1 MTSVFDRIYRENLW
15 NGVESRSGPGSGP
28 VATRRVALAL
38 RALVDEGDIASVL
51 DVGCGDG
58 YWMPGLPG
66 YVGFDASREA
76 LRIARRRHPHRN
88 YTSVWPDR
96 SFDLVICRDV
106 MQHLPLADGV
116 ELLERIR
123 ATGSRR
129 LLASTYVGGENVD
142 IAPGEAYSP
151 DLTAPPFDLPE
162 PDAAIFDGYHYHETP
177 EIRDDRKYLALW
189 RLPIS

>member
-1 MTSVFDRIYRENLW
+1 VTVFDRIYRENLW

-38 RALVDEGDIASVL
+38 RSLVDNGEIASVL

-58 YWMPGLPG
+58 YWMPDLPG
-66 YVGFDASREA
+66 YVGYDASREA
-76 LRIARRRHPHRN
+76 IRMSRRRHPDRR
-88 YTSVWPDR
+88 YTNVWPTGT
-96 SFDLVICRDV
+96 FDLVICRDV

-116 ELLERIR
+116 ELLARIR
-123 ATGSRR
+123 ATGSRL
-129 LLASTYVGGENVD
+129 LLASTYVGGDNID

-151 DLTAPPFDLPE
+151 DLTAEPFGLPE

-177 EIRDDRKYLALW
+177 ELRDERKHLGLW
-189 RLPIS
+189 RLSTS